1 MHIHILTDSLKSS
14 APRYGCWKGFRFLF
28 PTSNE
33 DTLKQ
38 SKNLSIFS
46 INQAVS
52 IASFVLV
59 SLIASAT
66 VELKT

>member
-1 MHIHILTDSLKSS
+1 MHILTDSLKSS
-14 APRYGCWKGFRFLF
+14 APRYGCWKGFRFFF
-28 PTSNE
+28 PATNE
-33 DTLKQ
+33 ETLKQ

-46 INQAVS
+46 MNHAVS
-52 IASFVLV
+52 SASFTLA